1 MKTIKSVL
9 SSFARSPL
17 KLTLTLLTV
26 GVGVGVLIFALS
38 ISGSF
43 SRFLKAQL
51 EQDGIVVMVSNAT
64 ISEETGAMEPVRPSG
79 FDAQVLDVLRSDV
92 PGVAAVSPVD
102 SRGFNELAANGATW
116 RIRSML
122 EVDQGYVDVMNLD
135 IVAGSAFTAEDV
147 TAGAK
152 KALISQSLATL
163 VFGSVD
169 AAIGQTMKSP
179 APTSTSTTASGGQA
193 SGASSAASS
202 GAAAPTQRGPVMPS
216 FTVCGVFA
224 DVGELARTAYGVGDM
239 LVPYTSSLA
248 QGANA
253 QMARVSALSTI
264 AVRVNGVGLAS
275 VQAEIRAALAAQYGE
290 DVAVQVWEGTPRGET
305 GTLEEARATVSAFS
319 LVVNLLGFIL
329 LATGSIGILSIM
341 LVEVLGRGRE
351 IAIERALGASG
362 GVVAREYFARSLL
375 LSFMSAILGVALSL
389 AFAGPLRELVLPIF
403 NGVSAADLGGRVITP
418 AAVAVGVA
426 SALLVGGVFGVF
438 PVIPA
443 LRANIAESMRE
454 A

>member
-9 SSFARSPL
+9 AGFARSPL

-51 EQDGIVVMVSNAT
+51 EEDGIVVMVSNAT
-64 ISEETGAMEPVRPSG
+64 VSEETGAMEPVRPSG
-79 FDAQVLDVLRSDV
+79 FDAQVLDVLSSDV

-116 RIRSML
+116 RIRAML
-122 EVDQGYVDVMNLD
+122 EVDQGYVDVMNLA
-135 IVAGSAFTAEDV
+135 IVAGSAFTEEDV
-147 TAGAK
+147 AAGAK

-163 VFGSVD
+163 VFGSAE

-179 APTSTSTTASGGQA
+179 APTNASATASAAAAA
-193 SGASSAASS
+193 SGAA
-202 GAAAPTQRGPVMPS
+202 GPTQRGPVMPS
-216 FTVCGVFA
+216 FTVCGVFS

-264 AVRVNGVGLAS
+264 AVRVKGVGLAS
-275 VQAEIRAALAAQYGE
+275 AQAEIRAALAAQYGE

-305 GTLEEARATVSAFS
+305 VTLEEARATVSAFS
-319 LVVNLLGFIL
+319 LVVTLLGFIL

-362 GVVAREYFARSLL
+362 RVVAREYFARSLL
-375 LSFMSAILGVALSL
+375 LSLVSAMLGVALSL

-403 NGVSAADLGGRVITP
+403 NGVSAADLGTRVITP
-418 AAVAVGVA
+418 AAVAIGVA
-426 SALLVGGVFGVF
+426 SALLVGGVFGAF

-443 LRANIAESMRE
+443 LSANIAESMRE